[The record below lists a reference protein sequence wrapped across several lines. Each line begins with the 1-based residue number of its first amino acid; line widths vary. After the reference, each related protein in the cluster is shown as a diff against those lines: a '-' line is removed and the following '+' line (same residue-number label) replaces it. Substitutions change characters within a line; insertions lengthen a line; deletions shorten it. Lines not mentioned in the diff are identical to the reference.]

1 MRTGRLVAG
10 ALTVML
16 LALLTLVSPAHAQA
30 PRSVSIGTNPP
41 GTVFYALASGIA
53 KVVSGATPYQAAVQP
68 YTGTSTLLP
77 LVNNGELDFAVVNG
91 VDMGLAYAGPKLKAF
106 GKNPFPHSPHVRL
119 VMRGAPLMVGL
130 LVRKDSPFKT
140 IHDLKGKRMT
150 GEYPAHL
157 AVWLNMSAFLASAGW
172 TWDDVK
178 VVAVPAVN
186 EGVDALVQGRADVAM
201 HALNSAKIR
210 EADAAVGVR
219 HISFDCSPQGEERFK
234 KAVPGYYVRR
244 LKAGGAVAIVEDTC
258 VNAYDI
264 YLLSHKNAPEQVVTP
279 FLKAVWDNVDKLPP
293 FHPVFK
299 EWTRERAVDPS
310 VTIPYHPVAIQFYK
324 ERGVWTPQMD
334 EAQKKLLAVNP

>member
-1 MRTGRLVAG
+1 MRLRWLVTGVLTVALVAAVLMFG
-10 ALTVML
+10 
-16 LALLTLVSPAHAQA
+16 HAQA
-30 PRSVSIGTNPP
+30 QSRSVSLGTNPP
-41 GTVFYALASGIA
+41 GTVFYALASGLA
-53 KVVSGATPYQAAVQP
+53 KVVSGASPSAAVVQP

-77 LVNNGELDFAVVNG
+77 LVNSGELDFAVVNAI
-91 VDMGLAYAGPKLKAF
+91 DMGLAYQGPKLKAF
-106 GKNPFPHSPHVRL
+106 GKNPFPHSPNVRL
-119 VMRGAPLMVGL
+119 VMRGAPLMVSL

-157 AVWLNMSAFLASAGW
+157 AVWLNMSAFLASAGM
-172 TWDDVK
+172 TWNDVK

-186 EGVDALVQGRADVAM
+186 DGVDALIQGRADVSM
-201 HALNSAKIR
+201 HALNSAKVK

-219 HISFDCSPQGEERFK
+219 HISLDCSPQGEERFM

-244 LKAGGAVAIVEDTC
+244 IKAGGAAAIVEETC

-264 YLLSHKNAPEQVVTP
+264 YLLSHKNATEQMVTP
-279 FLKAVWDNVDKLPP
+279 FLKAIWDNVDKLPP

-299 EWTRERAVDPS
+299 EWTRERAASPE
-310 VTIPYHPVAIQFYK
+310 VTIPYHPAAILFYK

-334 EAQKKLLAVNP
+334 EVQKKLLALNP

>member
-16 LALLTLVSPAHAQA
+16 LALLVQVSPAHAQA

-91 VDMGLAYAGPKLKAF
+91 VDMGLAYQGPKLKAF
-106 GKNPFPHSPHVRL
+106 GKNPFPHAPHVRL
-119 VMRGAPLMVGL
+119 VMRGAPLLTGL
-130 LVRKDSPFKT
+130 LVRKDSPYKT

-157 AVWLNMSAFLASAGW
+157 AVWLNMSSFLASAGM

-186 EGVDALVQGRADVAM
+186 EGVDALVQGRADAAM

-210 EADAAVGVR
+210 EADASVGVR
-219 HISFDCSPQGEERFK
+219 HISFDCSREGEERFRK
-234 KAVPGYYVRR
+234 SVPGYFVRR
-244 LKAGGAVAIVEDTC
+244 MKAGSAVAIVEETC
-258 VNAYDI
+258 VNEYDI
-264 YLLSHKNAPEQVVTP
+264 YLLSHKNATEQVITP

-299 EWTRERAVDPS
+299 EWTRERAASPE

-324 ERGVWTPQMD
+324 ERGVWTAQMD